1 MRYSIKII
9 TFRRTS
15 SILATRLEPLHVRF
29 LLLGVL
35 AAQQIIPAWVPPKLP
50 HNLMVRQE
58 LIQAILQQSNM
69 FLVARHTFALYL
81 IVLDFRLDQT
91 YSQLVVFFVL

>member
-15 SILATRLEPLHVRF
+15 SILATRLEPLHVR
-29 LLLGVL
+29 LLLLSVL

-50 HNLMVRQE
+50 HYLMVRQE

-69 FLVARHTFALYL
+69 FLVARDAFALYL
-81 IVLDFRLDQT
+81 IVLDFRLDKA